1 MYQHVGN
8 DQWSEKCGVP
18 DHWDDEKE
26 WESLI
31 TISNPDS
38 DPRVSEDGGV
48 VAERRC
54 VFPTVVVASNDF
66 ELLRL
71 EINAE
76 RRHNDT

>member
-1 MYQHVGN
+1 M
-8 DQWSEKCGVP
+8 
-18 DHWDDEKE
+18 
-26 WESLI
+26 I